1 MSKEQQDANWFSAPS
16 ALRVYG
22 EKILWII
29 QRCENSRNI
38 KTTGI
43 PVCLFGLCIP
53 LNHVGDNS
61 NNKTTVYALTLFD
74 IFMMIWKLKI
84 WSFLEL
90 EDCKYLQYCKTTVSY
105 IINNMLQY
113 SLVINTILQ
122 DYYTKV
128 QKMLQ
133 KIVFVN
139 FVGQYLSLDTDH
151 NGMLSKEELAR

>member
-1 MSKEQQDANWFSAPS
+1 
-16 ALRVYG
+16 
-22 EKILWII
+22 
-29 QRCENSRNI
+29 
-38 KTTGI
+38 
-43 PVCLFGLCIP
+43 
-53 LNHVGDNS
+53 
-61 NNKTTVYALTLFD
+61 
-74 IFMMIWKLKI
+74 
-84 WSFLEL
+84 
-90 EDCKYLQYCKTTVSY
+90 
-105 IINNMLQY
+105 MLQY